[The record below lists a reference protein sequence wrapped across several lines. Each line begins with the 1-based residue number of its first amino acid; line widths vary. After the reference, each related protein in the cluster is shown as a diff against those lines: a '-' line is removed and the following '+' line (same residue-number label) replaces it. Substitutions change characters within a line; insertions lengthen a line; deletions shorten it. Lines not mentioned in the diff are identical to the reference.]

1 MTILQNKIALV
12 TGASTGFGVGIAD
25 ALIKAGAKV
34 YITARSSEKIKTV
47 AEQIGAIPIIADATK
62 ASDWDRVI
70 SQIMTADNRLDIL
83 VNNAGGGG
91 KIGEISDQT
100 DEAIEQVIMLN
111 LTGAIMG
118 CSRAAKIMKAQK
130 SGTIINISSMCSV
143 EAWAGWGIYGAA
155 KAGLDQLTKHLYVEL
170 RPFGARATTI
180 IPSWGATEFNAAANI
195 GTFSDDIA
203 AKAIQPSDIGK
214 VIVDV
219 CQLPDHLVIPEL
231 RLLPLIQEIQPY

>member
-1 MTILQNKIALV
+1 MTNLQNKIALV

-34 YITARSSEKIKTV
+34 YITARSSEKVKAV
-47 AEQIGAIPIIADATK
+47 ADQIGAIAIVADVTK
-62 ASDWDRVI
+62 ASDWDKVFNKI
-70 SQIMTADNRLDIL
+70 IKADKRLDIL

-91 KIGEISDQT
+91 QIAEISDQT
-100 DEAIEQVIMLN
+100 DEAIQQVIMLN

-118 CSRAAKIMKAQK
+118 CSRAAKLMKAQK
-130 SGTIINISSMCSV
+130 SGTIVNISSMCSV

-180 IPSWGATEFNAAANI
+180 IPSWGATDFNAAANI
-195 GTFSDDIA
+195 GTFSQDIA
-203 AKAIQPSDIGK
+203 SKAIQPSEIGK
-214 VIVDV
+214 VVVDV
-219 CQLPDHLVIPEL
+219 CQLPTHLVIPEL
-231 RLLPLIQEIQPY
+231 RLLPLVQDIQPY